1 MPETGL
7 VVLFI
12 ESQNPKFRD
21 RAFDSSTFTKVADAA
36 SCRHETPVC
45 CLLGLAPYSLVSN
58 NQNWNRNVD
67 PGANSLVWL
76 IKRQILVL
84 RETTFEFSPLAQEK
98 ELCSVQ
104 TRSTICNVQGV
115 APF

>member
-1 MPETGL
+1 MAGAQNRSCCFVHIKPE
-7 VVLFI
+7 
-12 ESQNPKFRD
+12 S
-21 RAFDSSTFTKVADAA
+21 KVTDAA

-67 PGANSLVWL
+67 PGAISLVWL
-76 IKRQILVL
+76 IKRHILVL
-84 RETTFEFSPLAQEK
+84 REPTFEFSTLAQET
-98 ELCSVQ
+98 EFCSVQ
-104 TRSTICNVQGV
+104 TQSIICNLQGI